1 MKCHRCEKRST
12 YSEVYKKTHYEGMQE
27 YDKWVTNPINPSLH
41 KQYAHEWLQC
51 NSKSS
56 RDTHFKEHGNPP
68 KIAIGNEGFSNLTAD
83 QWKTFIMIY
92 STPILWDMLDNND
105 RKILGHFVRACN
117 LLVARFITEDDLR
130 EAFWL
135 FPYERL
141 NGYIEPELMRIV
153 LKNTLIDYHLSYKW
167 SSGLLKE
174 SLSLIMPKKAVGSL
188 AFTAEKDELQHFLS
202 MKHNTS
208 TFSKIYGTE
217 KLLGQMLNPSCF
229 KVIIPLVL
237 RRFLCE
243 WYSILY
249 EKEQNEILGFMDL
262 VIDQHA
268 RLQISAEIFRSMIL
282 GHKEK
287 NVTILAKWKASNDD
301 SVDIYLG
308 DVQYYFEH
316 TLRLPEGPRKHLLA
330 YVKWYKSAPSSDI
343 RFKHR
348 FIEPEIS
355 NTELWQ
361 AEYFQEGCD
370 SIIAVHR
377 ILCRATKFK
386 SMCVGK
392 RKYLSI
398 ILLNRKFNL

>member
-1 MKCHRCEKRST
+1 MDYIEL
-12 YSEVYKKTHYEGMQE
+12 
-27 YDKWVTNPINPSLH
+27 PSDIG
-41 KQYAHEWLQC
+41 
-51 NSKSS
+51 
-56 RDTHFKEHGNPP
+56 RIPP
-68 KIAIGNEGFSNLTAD
+68 KIAIGNE
-83 QWKTFIMIY
+83 
-92 STPILWDMLDNND
+92 DNND
-105 RKILGHFVRACN
+105 RKFLGHFIRACN

-130 EAFWL
+130 EAQERLKDMAHLIERTYGPEFITSNIHLALHIPDCCHDYSSIYSFWL

-141 NGYIEPELMRIV
+141 NRYIGSYPNSNRQIEPELMRIV
-153 LKNTLIDYHLSYKW
+153 LKNTLINYHLSYKW

-188 AFTAEKDELQHFLS
+188 AFKAEKDELQHFLS
-202 MKHNTS
+202 MRHNTS
-208 TFSKIYGTE
+208 TFSKIYDTE
-217 KLLGQMLNPSCF
+217 KLLGQMLNSSCF

-268 RLQISAEIFRSMIL
+268 RLQIGAEIFGSMIL
-282 GHKEK
+282 GHQEK
-287 NVTILAKWKASNDD
+287 NVIILAKWKASNDD
-301 SVDIYLG
+301 SVDIYPG

>member
-1 MKCHRCEKRST
+1 MDYIEL
-12 YSEVYKKTHYEGMQE
+12 
-27 YDKWVTNPINPSLH
+27 PSDIG
-41 KQYAHEWLQC
+41 
-51 NSKSS
+51 
-56 RDTHFKEHGNPP
+56 RIPP
-68 KIAIGNEGFSNLTAD
+68 KIAIGNE
-83 QWKTFIMIY
+83 
-92 STPILWDMLDNND
+92 
-105 RKILGHFVRACN
+105 
-117 LLVARFITEDDLR
+117 VARFITEDDLR
-130 EAFWL
+130 EAQERLKDMAHLIERTYGPEFITSNIHLALHIPDCCRDYGSIYSFWL

-141 NGYIEPELMRIV
+141 NGYIGSYPNSNRQIEPELMRIV
-153 LKNTLIDYHLSYKW
+153 LKNTLIDYHLAYKW

-188 AFTAEKDELQHFLS
+188 AFTAERDELQHFLS
-202 MKHNTS
+202 MRHNTS
-208 TFSKIYGTE
+208 TFSKIYE
-217 KLLGQMLNPSCF
+217 
-229 KVIIPLVL
+229 L

-268 RLQISAEIFRSMIL
+268 RLQIGAEIFGSMIS
-282 GHKEK
+282 GHQEK
-287 NVTILAKWKASNDD
+287 NVTILAKWKASNDE
-301 SVDIYLG
+301 SVDIYPE

-386 SMCVGK
+386 SVCVGK
-392 RKYLSI
+392 RKYCQ
-398 ILLNRKFNL
+398 